1 MAGEIS
7 GNLAG
12 GIRKMATHG
21 RSVPEIATYYD
32 LDPAAVRRFLRTPLS
47 KDRWAKGTA
56 RPIIAQTATRVRAMI
71 DRGSSDADIAAHL
84 ELDPERVRDFR
95 KRLEPV
101 RRNRLTRLRGRTE
114 QERLEQNQS
123 KLPLPKPR
131 RPPDAWKLA
140 AQEDPRFRD
149 PVSTLEAPAAAQI
162 CAGELVNQASAE
174 LAPSPSPDPPR
185 PIAESWGSV
194 YASGPRKMTAD
205 VLAEAKLLRESG
217 WSWPAIA
224 QKFGCH
230 RMTFYHALRR
240 PPR

>member
-1 MAGEIS
+1 MRGVRFLMAGEIS

-32 LDPAAVRRFLRTPLS
+32 LDPTAVRRFLRTPLS

-131 RPPDAWKLA
+131 RPPTRGSLPLKKILGSVIPSRPSS
-140 AQEDPRFRD
+140 PRPRRR
-149 PVSTLEAPAAAQI
+149 SAPA
-162 CAGELVNQASAE
+162 SW
-174 LAPSPSPDPPR
+174 STRPR
-185 PIAESWGSV
+185 
-194 YASGPRKMTAD
+194 R
-205 VLAEAKLLRESG
+205 
-217 WSWPAIA
+217 SWPRRH
-224 QKFGCH
+224 H
-230 RMTFYHALRR
+230 RTRR
-240 PPR
+240 GRSPNHGDRSMRAARGR